1 MADVKH
7 PILIILLAFLIVFVI
22 FMTTQVEVTV
32 KPKSQQTKTMGGGN
46 EQLERA
52 ISRLCSRRMGAVD
65 EILFQQMPDG
75 AAAALRRGMAGSSER
90 TL

>member
-32 KPKSQQTKTMGGGN
+32 KPKSQQTKTMGGGK
-46 EQLERA
+46 
-52 ISRLCSRRMGAVD
+52 
-65 EILFQQMPDG
+65 
-75 AAAALRRGMAGSSER
+75 
-90 TL
+90 